1 MAQSFIRL
9 PTVQSRTG
17 WSRSSIYLGVNQGT
31 FPKPI
36 SLGGR
41 AIAWIDTEIDEWI
54 ENRIAASRP
63 STRESGNRESSR

>member
-31 FPKPI
+31 FPKPV

-41 AIAWIDTEIDEWI
+41 AVAWIDTEIDDWI
-54 ENRIAASRP
+54 ENRIALSRP
-63 STRESGNRESSR
+63 SAPESGDQERSR